1 MTINGVR
8 HTRRWTLLAAL
19 AVAVAASVA
28 VPSMAAAERFAP
40 GEVIVRYKSGT
51 SATQRSTSRARAGV
65 AFKRSLPIRGTQLAS
80 VQGSVNDAVAR
91 LNRQADVLYAQPN
104 FIYHSTAAIPNDPR
118 FGQLWGLR
126 NVGQQINDSPPSQ
139 GTPGVDVRALGAW
152 DFTRGAGAVVAIV
165 DTGVD
170 VTHPD
175 LAGNAIGGADFVD
188 GGTPNDDNNP
198 TYHGTHVAGTAA
210 ANDNNVIGIAGVA
223 PDARILPVRV
233 LDSGG
238 FGDSARVASGIQYAA
253 THGATAINL
262 SLGGP
267 PEANDNLMSSAIDV
281 ANNRNAVVVAA
292 AGNEG
297 NDNDSNPT
305 FPCNFPQANLI
316 CVAAVND
323 NGGLS
328 NFSNYGPTTVD
339 VGAPG
344 ESILSTLGGGSGDY
358 HFLDGT
364 SMAAPHVSGVAALVR
379 RGAPLASDAQI
390 VLAMKQSVHRLPSLG
405 SGFTATGG
413 IVDAAAAIRRAR
425 VLTTPPPPPPQPP
438 AKASFRGSKRTI
450 RVSRRGRFSFTF
462 RAAPGLKGRI
472 KLVTVKKVRPSK
484 RGRKKRATLGSK
496 TFTVPQSGKVKVK
509 FKLSRRNRKIL
520 KRYKKLRISV
530 SVRLRNA
537 ANLTSLAKVRI
548 TLKAPKRRKR

>member
-1 MTINGVR
+1 MTINAVR

-28 VPSMAAAERFAP
+28 VPSMAAAKRFAP

-51 SATQRSTSRARAGV
+51 SASERSTSRARAGV
-65 AFKRSLPIRGTQLAS
+65 AFKRSLRIRGAQLVS
-80 VQGSVNDAVAR
+80 VQGSVNDAVDR

-104 FIYHSTAAIPNDPR
+104 FVYHSTAAIPNDPD

-126 NVGQQINDSPPSQ
+126 NVGQVINDSPPSQ

-152 DFTRGAGAVVAIV
+152 DFTRGAGAIVAIV

-175 LAGNAIGGADFVD
+175 LAANAIGGADFVD
-188 GGTPNDDNNP
+188 GGTPNDENNP

-210 ANDNNVIGIAGVA
+210 ATDNNGIGIAGVA

-233 LDSGG
+233 LDSNG
-238 FGDSARVASGIQYAA
+238 FGDSATVASGVQFAA
-253 THGATAINL
+253 THSANVINL

-267 PEANDNLMSSAIDV
+267 PAANDNLMSSAIDV

-292 AGNEG
+292 AGNES
-297 NDNDSNPT
+297 NDNDANAT
-305 FPCNFPQANLI
+305 FPCDFPQANLI

-328 NFSNYGPTTVD
+328 SFSNYGPTTVD
-339 VGAPG
+339 LGAPG

-379 RGAPLASDAQI
+379 RGAPRASDAQI
-390 VLAMKQSVHRLPSLG
+390 VLAMKQSVHRLASLG
-405 SGFTATGG
+405 NGFTATGG

-425 VLTTPPPPPPQPP
+425 VLTTPPPPPPTPP
-438 AKASFRGSKRTI
+438 QKAGFRKSKRTI
-450 RVSRRGRFSFTF
+450 RVTRKWRFSFSFT
-462 RAAPGLKGRI
+462 AQPGLTGRI

-484 RGRKKRATLGSK
+484 RGRKKRATFGNK
-496 TFTVPQSGKVKVK
+496 TFTVPASGKVKVK
-509 FKLSRRNRKIL
+509 FKLSRRNRRIL

-530 SVRLRNA
+530 SVRLRNS

-548 TLKAPKRRKR
+548 TLKAPMRRKR